1 MRLVVLG
8 DLNLDVF
15 ARVGEDLRPGDEARS
30 RVHVEPGGSA
40 GTFARVAA
48 AHGADVVFLGSVGRD
63 LAGDLLE
70 RSLVDAGVTARLARS
85 DRPTGTILALQQGEE
100 RSMICSRG
108 ANDGLTP
115 DAINP
120 AVFVQADHLHIS
132 GYALLSKSQLAATV
146 RAIELAK
153 AHALTVSV
161 DPPPANLIA
170 TAGVDRFLRLLEP
183 VDWLFPNLAEGRI
196 LSGAET
202 PEAIVDALAA
212 RFEAGALTLGPD
224 GALGWQGADR
234 ARTAAEPVPYGEN
247 TGAGDTFAGAF
258 VVALHTTGEIGLA
271 TDRAC
276 VAARGHV
283 LRLGDRVRP

>member
-1 MRLVVLG
+1 MRLIVLG

-15 ARVGEDLRPGDEARS
+15 ARVGGDLRPGDEARS

-48 AHGADVVFLGSVGRD
+48 AQGADVHFLGAVGHD

-70 RSLVDAGVTARLARS
+70 RSLIDAGVTAHLARS

-100 RSMICSRG
+100 RSMVCSRG
-108 ANDGLTP
+108 ANDGLAP
-115 DAINP
+115 DAVDP

-132 GYALLSKSQLAATV
+132 GYAFLSKPQVAAAQ

-153 AHALTVSV
+153 EHGLTVSV
-161 DPPPANLIA
+161 DPPPANLIVS
-170 TAGVDRFLRLLEP
+170 AGVDRFLRLLEP
-183 VDWLFPNLAEGRI
+183 VDWLFPNLAEGRT
-196 LSGAET
+196 LSDAET
-202 PEAIVDALAA
+202 PEAIADALSE
-212 RFEAGALTLGPD
+212 RFVAGALTLGPD
-224 GALGWQGADR
+224 GALGWRGQDR
-234 ARTAAEPVPYGEN
+234 ARVAAEPVQYGEN

-258 VVALHTTGEIGLA
+258 VVALHATGEIGIA

-276 VAARGHV
+276 HAARGHI